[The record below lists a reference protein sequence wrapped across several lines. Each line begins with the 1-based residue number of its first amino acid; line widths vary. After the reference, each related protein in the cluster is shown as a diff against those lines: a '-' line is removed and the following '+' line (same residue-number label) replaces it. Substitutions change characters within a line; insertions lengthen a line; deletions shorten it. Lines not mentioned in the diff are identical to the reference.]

1 MKVLVTGCAGFI
13 GSTVA
18 RILLESGERVV
29 GIDNINDA
37 YDVRIKHKR
46 LEGLTSNPN
55 LTFHEA
61 ELSDLEAMRAIFVSS
76 KIGDEPPFSAV
87 INLGARAGVRDSVI
101 NPWIYYESNTLGNLN
116 LLEMCREFG
125 VPKFVLSST
134 SSVYGDDSPQP
145 FHEGL
150 DTSQPVSPY
159 AASKKAAEVMC
170 YTYHFLHNIDV
181 TVLRYFTV
189 YGPAGRPDMAMLRFI
204 RAISEDET
212 ITVFGDGTAE
222 RDFTYVDDIARGTIA
237 ATRRVG
243 FETVNLGNDG
253 PKSVNTLIRTI
264 EDCLEKKAQIQYVPM
279 NSADMQKTWADI
291 RKADEVLDW
300 RPQVSLEEGVRR
312 TIDWYMA
319 NRDWASQIRG

>member
-1 MKVLVTGCAGFI
+1 MTVLVTGCAGFI

-18 RILLESGERVV
+18 RILLESGESVV

-46 LEGLTSNPN
+46 LEGLTIHPN

-61 ELSDLEAMRAIFVSS
+61 EISNLDAMRSIFQSS
-76 KIGDEPPFSAV
+76 KTDEEPPFSAV

-116 LLEMCREFG
+116 MLEMCQEFG

-204 RAISEDET
+204 RLISEDEP

-237 ATRRVG
+237 AMKPVG

-253 PKSVNTLIRTI
+253 PESVNTLIKTI
-264 EDCLEKKAQIQYVPM
+264 EDCLEKKAQIKYEPM

-291 RKADEVLDW
+291 RKADEVLGW
-300 RPQVSLEEGVRR
+300 RPQVSLEDGVRH

-319 NRDWASQIRG
+319 NREWASQIKG